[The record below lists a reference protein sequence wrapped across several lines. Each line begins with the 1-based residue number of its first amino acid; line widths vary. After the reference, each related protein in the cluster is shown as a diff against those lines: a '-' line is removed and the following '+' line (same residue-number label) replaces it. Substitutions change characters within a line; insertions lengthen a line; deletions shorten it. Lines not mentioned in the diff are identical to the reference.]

1 MSKSEEN
8 LLTPKSQDKVV
19 HRMSWNS
26 PTVTDS
32 QAISRNEG
40 NMPGQPEMGISSSES
55 VLTFG
60 KPPVVPDEFKPTT
73 INKQDNSLE
82 LLRCEEESN
91 STAETLLKVKQAFS
105 ASGSN
110 LHHLIG
116 DAKSSFPDVAG
127 ETGLSPEK
135 KLLAEGVPENL
146 ANAKSR
152 ELLHLSNQSYAVDKQ
167 QEKKDKIKVLEKRNF
182 KTSLEIE
189 LQVPKPEI
197 KSVTELPMSQVLA
210 REDKLTLQ
218 KSSSKDTLS
227 KLDSFRRKEEI
238 EVTLS
243 QTAANC
249 EVKCCN
255 LAEDDARPSMAGQL
269 PASELPKS
277 QSEVGNGYLQT
288 ENSDKTLTKTSAVS
302 DHIQWFNKLSLND
315 PSSASKTKPPLKFQ
329 RTPVRQSVRRM
340 NSLLEANGRSVS
352 SQPLKASSVGS
363 PLVKSV
369 SYDSALFSCTEKPR
383 KNSVA
388 LPLRSQSTYD
398 RVSASHKQLDLA
410 SKSCCRQSNPLNK
423 PEASVGTDGIHV
435 HPSKYVLED
444 LTNHG
449 TVKSSVKVNANAN
462 IPGVAPGK
470 ERVRY
475 RGSPKN
481 PISAVKLL
489 PAARPVD
496 L

>member
-1 MSKSEEN
+1 
-8 LLTPKSQDKVV
+8 
-19 HRMSWNS
+19 MSWNS

-32 QAISRNEG
+32 QAIRRNEG
-40 NMPGQPEMGISSSES
+40 NRPGRPEKGLSSSES
-55 VLTFG
+55 VLIFG

-73 INKQDNSLE
+73 VNKQDNSLE
-82 LLRCEEESN
+82 LLCCEEESN

-110 LHHLIG
+110 LHNLIG
-116 DAKSSFPDVAG
+116 DRKSSFSDVAC

-135 KLLAEGVPENL
+135 ELLAEGVSENL
-146 ANAKSR
+146 ANTKSR
-152 ELLHLSNQSYAVDKQ
+152 ELLHQSNQSYAVDKQ
-167 QEKKDKIKVLEKRNF
+167 QETKDKIKVLEKRNF

-189 LQVPKPEI
+189 LQVPKPDI
-197 KSVTELPMSQVLA
+197 RSVTELPVSQVLA

-218 KSSSKDTLS
+218 NSSSKDDLN

-238 EVTLS
+238 EMTCS
-243 QTAANC
+243 QTAENC
-249 EVKCCN
+249 EVKCRN
-255 LAEDDARPSMAGQL
+255 LAEDAARPSVAGQL
-269 PASELPKS
+269 PASQLPKS
-277 QSEVGNGYLQT
+277 QSEVGNRYLQT
-288 ENSDKTLTKTSAVS
+288 ENPDKTSTKTSAVS

-340 NSLLEANGRSVS
+340 NSLLEANGRSVR
-352 SQPLKASSVGS
+352 SQLLKASSVGS

-369 SYDSALFSCTEKPR
+369 SCDSALFSCTEKPS

-388 LPLRSQSTYD
+388 LPLRSQSTCD
-398 RVSASHKQLDLA
+398 QVSVSHKQLDLA
-410 SKSCCRQSNPLNK
+410 SKSCCRPSDK
-423 PEASVGTDGIHV
+423 PEASVRTAGVREQKAIV
-435 HPSKYVLED
+435 HPSKCVLED
-444 LTNHG
+444 LTNHE
-449 TVKSSVKVNANAN
+449 TVKSSVKVNANVN

-481 PISAVKLL
+481 PISTVKLL